1 MRGKL
6 RHGTRRRKKKRN
18 IPAHA
23 GKRIKTLVII
33 VRPRNIPAHAGKT
46 DGSDRAYT
54 LSAEH
59 PRACGENLLIGT
71 LRRVLGRNIPAHAGK
86 TCGA

>member
-1 MRGKL
+1 MR
-6 RHGTRRRKKKRN
+6 
-18 IPAHA
+18 

-59 PRACGENLLIGT
+59 PRACGENLRGMNAAIKKHGT
-71 LRRVLGRNIPAHAGK
+71 SPRMRGKQLRRAGGDMGERNIPAYAGK
-86 TCGA
+86 T